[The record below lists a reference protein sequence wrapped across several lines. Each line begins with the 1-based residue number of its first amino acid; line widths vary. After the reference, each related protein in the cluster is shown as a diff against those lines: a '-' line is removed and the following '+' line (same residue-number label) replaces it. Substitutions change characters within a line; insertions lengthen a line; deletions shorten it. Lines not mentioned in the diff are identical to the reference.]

1 MKVLIVDDHPV
12 TRAGIKTVLEL
23 QKGVESVGEAGS
35 AEEALLLAREAQPDL
50 VILDVRLKGNDNG
63 IELCREIKSL
73 PAPPAVL
80 IYTAYNSAE
89 EVSSALLAGADGYV
103 HKGVDYAR
111 LSEAIQRTCTGE
123 SIWLLG
129 EDKERAESL
138 LKSAADD
145 SRLTPREKEIFG
157 LVHCR
162 YTNKEISDK
171 LFISL
176 QTTKNH
182 VSSILKKLNRRGRSE
197 LY

>member
-1 MKVLIVDDHPV
+1 MRMLVVDDHPV

-23 QKGVESVGEAGS
+23 QEGFESVSETDNAD
-35 AEEALLLAREAQPDL
+35 EALLLVRDIQPDL
-50 VILDVRLKGNDNG
+50 VILDIRLKGNENG
-63 IELCREIKSL
+63 IELCRDIKSQ
-73 PAPPAVL
+73 PCPPAVL
-80 IYTAYNSAE
+80 IYTAYNSPE
-89 EVSSALLAGADGYV
+89 EVSSALLAGADSYV